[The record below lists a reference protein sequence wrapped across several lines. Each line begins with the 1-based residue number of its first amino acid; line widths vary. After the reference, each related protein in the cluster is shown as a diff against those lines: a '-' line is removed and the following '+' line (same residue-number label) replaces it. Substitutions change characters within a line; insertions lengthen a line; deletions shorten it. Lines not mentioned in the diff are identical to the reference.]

1 MRQQERRNGKTTGK
15 ARSAR
20 SAAKKPGNSAATRLH
35 QRVDHYKQSSNEC
48 LQIHDEL
55 KHFHVV
61 FHVGG
66 SL

>member
-15 ARSAR
+15 ARSA
-20 SAAKKPGNSAATRLH
+20 AAKPGNSAETRLH